1 MGIVGA
7 LTSVGG
13 FVFVVQIV
21 ATGHEPGRSNFTQ
34 FFFFFD
40 CMIRIVIIASVWQ
53 LIKRIKV

>member
-34 FFFFFD
+34 FFFFL
-40 CMIRIVIIASVWQ
+40 IA
-53 LIKRIKV
+53 